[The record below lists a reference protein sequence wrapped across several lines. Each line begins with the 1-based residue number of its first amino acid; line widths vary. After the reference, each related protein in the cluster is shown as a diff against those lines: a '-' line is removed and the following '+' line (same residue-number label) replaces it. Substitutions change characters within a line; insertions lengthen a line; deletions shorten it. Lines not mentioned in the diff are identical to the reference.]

1 MTQEQQLK
9 DAVLELISVLKLTE
23 NGKPIEITED
33 TDLEKFLKEAYPLI
47 EPGDVLSENTL
58 TVIAEVKRAKP
69 KHKKPLEFTPEEIPD
84 IPEQPL
90 TMVDE
95 INSAERLKDLKE
107 IVVAEDQFKKIRG
120 ILSGFKTVD
129 ELRVVMLKM
138 LEVPVQE
145 DIPEKLHQKVED
157 LPINSIAKTET
168 DTGKIVDMPEL
179 TTKEAI
185 LDLPDQSELVG
196 RGTMKVSLI
205 RTKNPFKSLFDI
217 SDAVR
222 ASIIA
227 SMEKNGYDPAHPI
240 ILWKDTVIDGHTR
253 LESAKLLGIEEV
265 PVLQKEFA
273 TEQEALEYAI
283 HNQRDR
289 RNMSEAEL
297 LRCIQAVDKPLT
309 KQEAGSKGGLSNP
322 ESKIAKVEPTH
333 KVTAE
338 VLGIGQSKVTD
349 ARVVLA
355 SAEAIKE
362 VESGKK
368 TISGAAKEIRE
379 KKPKKEKVAKEVLSA
394 EDWLIE
400 NYYDADADAWS
411 GYEIYEVME
420 GYAKYYK
427 NCK

>member
-1 MTQEQQLK
+1 MAQEQQLK

-138 LEVPVQE
+138 LEVPAQE
-145 DIPEKLHQKVED
+145 EIAEKLHQKIED
-157 LPINSIAKTET
+157 LPINAIK
-168 DTGKIVDMPEL
+168 GQ
-179 TTKEAI
+179 KEAI